1 MSESSDAAEQVVRMM
16 LSGGEVAIRLSGSA
30 LKNGAALL
38 LALSKNH
45 KKVYGKINL
54 RRMLNETR
62 DIRAFPMQPEE
73 YRQFAAHAK
82 RLKILFSAIQDK
94 DNPQAMVDVLIPT
107 TEIERVNMIFE
118 RMQYVPSGSER
129 QTQENTPKEEH
140 QPKKESRSGR
150 ASQDTRDSSST
161 WKGKDRGRTM
171 HERPSVEQKLKE
183 NKAALEKKRSE
194 QVPARTRTKAK
205 AKGRAK

>member
-1 MSESSDAAEQVVRMM
+1 VRMM

-94 DNPQAMVDVLIPT
+94 GNPNGMVDVLIPT

-118 RMQYVPSGSER
+118 RMQYTPPHAER
-129 QTQENTPKEEH
+129 QAPENTPQEEH
-140 QPKKESRSGR
+140 QPKKESRSGPV
-150 ASQDTRDSSST
+150 SQDTRDSSST
-161 WKGKDRGRTM
+161 WKGKGRGRTM

-194 QVPARTRTKAK
+194 QVPARTRTKSR
-205 AKGRAK
+205 GRAK

>member
-45 KKVYGKINL
+45 KKIYGKVSL

-62 DIRAFPMQPEE
+62 DIRTFPMQPEE

-82 RLKILFSAIQDK
+82 RLKILFSAFQDK
-94 DNPQAMVDVLIPT
+94 DNPQAMVDVLIPA
-107 TEIERVNMIFE
+107 TEIERANMVFE
-118 RMQYVPSGSER
+118 KMQYAPPHAER
-129 QTQENTPKEEH
+129 QAQENAPKEEH
-140 QPKKESRSGR
+140 QPKKESRSGP

-171 HERPSVEQKLKE
+171 HERPSIEQKLKE
-183 NKAALEKKRSE
+183 NKAALEKKRGE

-205 AKGRAK
+205 ARGRAK

>member
-45 KKVYGKINL
+45 KKIYGKVSL

-62 DIRAFPMQPEE
+62 DIRTFPMQPEE

-94 DNPQAMVDVLIPT
+94 GNPNAMVDVLIPIM
-107 TEIERVNMIFE
+107 EIERANMVFE
-118 RMQYVPSGSER
+118 KMQYAPPYAER
-129 QTQENTPKEEH
+129 QTPENTPKEEH
-140 QPKKESRSGR
+140 QPKKESRSEP
-150 ASQDTRDSSST
+150 ALQDTRDSSST

-171 HERPSVEQKLKE
+171 HERPSIEQKLKE
-183 NKAALEKKRSE
+183 NKAALEQKRGE
-194 QVPARTRTKAK
+194 QVPARTRTKS
-205 AKGRAK
+205 KGRAK

>member
-16 LSGGEVAIRLSGSA
+16 LSGGEVTIRLSGSA

-45 KKVYGKINL
+45 KKVYGKVSL
-54 RRMLNETR
+54 RKMLNETR
-62 DIRAFPMQPEE
+62 DIRTFPMQPEE
-73 YRQFAAHAK
+73 YRQFAAHTK

-94 DNPQAMVDVLIPT
+94 GNPNGLVDVLIPA
-107 TEIERVNMIFE
+107 TEIERTNMIFE
-118 RMQYVPSGSER
+118 RMQFVPAGSER
-129 QTQENTPKEEH
+129 QAPENTPQEEH

-150 ASQDTRDSSST
+150 GSQDTRDNSST
-161 WKGKDRGRTM
+161 WKDKGRGRTM

-205 AKGRAK
+205 ARGRAK

>member
-45 KKVYGKINL
+45 KKIYGRVRL
-54 RRMLNETR
+54 RRMLQETR
-62 DIRAFPMQPEE
+62 DIRTFPMRPEE
-73 YRQFAAHAK
+73 YRQFATHAK

-94 DNPQAMVDVLIPT
+94 DDLKAMVDVLIPT
-107 TEIERVNMIFE
+107 TELERANMIFE
-118 RMQYVPSGSER
+118 RMQFVPTGSER
-129 QTQENTPKEEH
+129 RAPENASQEEH
-140 QPKKESRSGR
+140 QPKKESRSGP

-161 WKGKDRGRTM
+161 WKGKDRGRAM
-171 HERPSVEQKLKE
+171 HERPSIEQKLKE
-183 NKAALEKKRSE
+183 NKAALEKKRGE

-205 AKGRAK
+205 ARGRAK

>member
-38 LALSKNH
+38 LALSRNQ
-45 KKVYGKINL
+45 KKVYGKVSL
-54 RRMLNETR
+54 RKMLNETR
-62 DIRAFPMQPEE
+62 DIRTFPMQPEE

-94 DNPQAMVDVLIPT
+94 DNPQAMVDVLIPA
-107 TEIERVNMIFE
+107 TEIERANMVFE
-118 RMQYVPSGSER
+118 KMQYAPPHAER
-129 QTQENTPKEEH
+129 QAQENAPKEEH
-140 QPKKESRSGR
+140 QPKKESRSGP

-171 HERPSVEQKLKE
+171 HERPSIEQKLKE
-183 NKAALEKKRSE
+183 NKAALEKKRGE

-205 AKGRAK
+205 ARGRAK

>member
-62 DIRAFPMQPEE
+62 DIRTFPMQPEE
-73 YRQFAAHAK
+73 YKRFCAYAK
-82 RLKILFSAIQDK
+82 QLKILFSAIQEK
-94 DNPQAMVDVLIPT
+94 DDTKAMVDVLIPA
-107 TEIERVNMIFE
+107 TEIERANMVFE
-118 RMQYVPSGSER
+118 RMQYAPPHAER
-129 QTQENTPKEEH
+129 QAPENTPQEGH
-140 QPKKESRSGR
+140 QPKKESRSGP
-150 ASQDTRDSSST
+150 ASRDTRDSSST
-161 WKGKDRGRTM
+161 WKGKDRRRTM

-205 AKGRAK
+205 ARGRAK

>member
-38 LALSKNH
+38 LALSRNH
-45 KKVYGKINL
+45 KKVYGKVSL
-54 RRMLNETR
+54 RKMFNETR
-62 DIRAFPMQPEE
+62 DIRTFPMQPEE

-94 DNPQAMVDVLIPT
+94 DNPQAMVDVLIPA
-107 TEIERVNMIFE
+107 TEIERANMVFE
-118 RMQYVPSGSER
+118 KMQYAPPHAER
-129 QTQENTPKEEH
+129 QAQENAPKEEH
-140 QPKKESRSGR
+140 QPKKESRSGP

-171 HERPSVEQKLKE
+171 HERPSIEQKLKE

-194 QVPARTRTKAK
+194 RVPARTRTKAK
-205 AKGRAK
+205 FKGRAK

>member
-38 LALSKNH
+38 LALSRNH
-45 KKVYGKINL
+45 KKVYGKVSL
-54 RRMLNETR
+54 RKMLNETR
-62 DIRAFPMQPEE
+62 YIRTFPMQPEE

-94 DNPQAMVDVLIPT
+94 DNPQAMVDVLIPA
-107 TEIERVNMIFE
+107 TEIERANMVFE
-118 RMQYVPSGSER
+118 KMQYAPPHAER
-129 QTQENTPKEEH
+129 QAQENAPKEEH
-140 QPKKESRSGR
+140 QPKKESRSGP

-161 WKGKDRGRTM
+161 WKGKDRGRAM
-171 HERPSVEQKLKE
+171 HERPSIEQKLKE
-183 NKAALEKKRSE
+183 NKAALEKKRGE

-205 AKGRAK
+205 ARGRAK

>member
-45 KKVYGKINL
+45 KKIYGKVSL

-62 DIRAFPMQPEE
+62 DIRTFPMQPEE
-73 YRQFAAHAK
+73 YRQFATHAK

-118 RMQYVPSGSER
+118 RMQYVPAGSER
-129 QTQENTPKEEH
+129 QAPENTPQEGH
-140 QPKKESRSGR
+140 QPKKESRSER
-150 ASQDTRDSSST
+150 SSDDIASSSPT
-161 WKGKDRGRTM
+161 SRKNSKND
-171 HERPSVEQKLKE
+171 RPSIGEQLQSFREKLSGVEP
-183 NKAALEKKRSE
+183 R
-194 QVPARTRTKAK
+194 VPAREKMHSEITK
-205 AKGRAK
+205 

>member
-45 KKVYGKINL
+45 KKIYGRVRL
-54 RRMLNETR
+54 RRMLQETR
-62 DIRAFPMQPEE
+62 DIRTFPMRPEE
-73 YRQFAAHAK
+73 YRQFATHAK

-94 DNPQAMVDVLIPT
+94 DDLKAMVDVLIPT
-107 TEIERVNMIFE
+107 TELERANMIFE
-118 RMQYVPSGSER
+118 RMQFVPTGSER
-129 QTQENTPKEEH
+129 RAPENASQEKHP
-140 QPKKESRSGR
+140 PKKEFRSGCGSR
-150 ASQDTRDSSST
+150 DTRDSFSIC
-161 WKGKDRGRTM
+161 KGKGQRTM
-171 HERPSVEQKLKE
+171 PERPSIEQKLKE

-205 AKGRAK
+205 SRGRAK

>member
-38 LALSKNH
+38 LALSRNH
-45 KKVYGKINL
+45 KKVYGKVSL
-54 RRMLNETR
+54 RKMLNETR
-62 DIRAFPMQPEE
+62 DIRTFPMQPEE

-94 DNPQAMVDVLIPT
+94 DNPQAMVDVLIPA
-107 TEIERVNMIFE
+107 TEIERANMVFE
-118 RMQYVPSGSER
+118 KMQYAPPHAER
-129 QTQENTPKEEH
+129 QAQENAPKEEH
-140 QPKKESRSGR
+140 QPKKESRSGP

-161 WKGKDRGRTM
+161 WKGKDRRRTM
-171 HERPSVEQKLKE
+171 HERPSIEQKLKE
-183 NKAALEKKRSE
+183 NKAALEKKRGE

-205 AKGRAK
+205 ARGRAK

>member
-38 LALSKNH
+38 LALSRNH
-45 KKVYGKINL
+45 KKVYGKVSL
-54 RRMLNETR
+54 RKMLNETR
-62 DIRAFPMQPEE
+62 DIRTFPMQPEE

-94 DNPQAMVDVLIPT
+94 DNPQAMVDVLIPA
-107 TEIERVNMIFE
+107 TEIERANMVFE
-118 RMQYVPSGSER
+118 KMQYAPPHAER
-129 QTQENTPKEEH
+129 QAQENAPKEEH
-140 QPKKESRSGR
+140 QPKKESRSGP

-161 WKGKDRGRTM
+161 WKGKDRGRAM
-171 HERPSVEQKLKE
+171 HERPSIEQKLKE
-183 NKAALEKKRSE
+183 NKAALEKKRGE

-205 AKGRAK
+205 ARGRAK

>member
-16 LSGGEVAIRLSGSA
+16 LSGGEVTIRLSGSA

-94 DNPQAMVDVLIPT
+94 GNPNGMVDVLIPT

-118 RMQYVPSGSER
+118 RMQYTPPHAER
-129 QTQENTPKEEH
+129 QAPENTPQEEH
-140 QPKKESRSGR
+140 QPKKESRSGPV
-150 ASQDTRDSSST
+150 SQDTRDSSST
-161 WKGKDRGRTM
+161 WKGKGRGRTM

-194 QVPARTRTKAK
+194 QVPARTRTKSR
-205 AKGRAK
+205 GRAK

>member
-45 KKVYGKINL
+45 KKIYGRVRL
-54 RRMLNETR
+54 RRMLQETR
-62 DIRAFPMQPEE
+62 DIRTFPMRPEE
-73 YRQFAAHAK
+73 YRQFATHAK

-94 DNPQAMVDVLIPT
+94 DDLKAMVDVLIPT
-107 TEIERVNMIFE
+107 TELERANMIFE
-118 RMQYVPSGSER
+118 RMQFVPTGSER
-129 QTQENTPKEEH
+129 RAPENASQEKPP
-140 QPKKESRSGR
+140 PKKESRSGCGSR
-150 ASQDTRDSSST
+150 DTRDSSSIC
-161 WKGKDRGRTM
+161 KGEGQRTM
-171 HERPSVEQKLKE
+171 PERPSIEQKLKE

-205 AKGRAK
+205 FKGRAK

>member
-45 KKVYGKINL
+45 KKIYGRVRL
-54 RRMLNETR
+54 RRMLQETR
-62 DIRAFPMQPEE
+62 DIRTFPMRPEE
-73 YRQFAAHAK
+73 YRQFATHAK

-94 DNPQAMVDVLIPT
+94 DDLKAMVDVLIPT
-107 TEIERVNMIFE
+107 TELERANMIFE
-118 RMQYVPSGSER
+118 RMQFVPTGSER
-129 QTQENTPKEEH
+129 RAPENASQEKHP
-140 QPKKESRSGR
+140 PKKESRSEPGSR
-150 ASQDTRDSSST
+150 DTRDSSSIC
-161 WKGKDRGRTM
+161 KGKGQRTM
-171 HERPSVEQKLKE
+171 PERPSIEQKLKE
-183 NKAALEKKRSE
+183 NKAALEKKRGE

-205 AKGRAK
+205 ARGRAK

>member
-45 KKVYGKINL
+45 KKIYGKVSL

-62 DIRAFPMQPEE
+62 DIRTFPMQPEE
-73 YRQFAAHAK
+73 YRQFATHAK

-94 DNPQAMVDVLIPT
+94 HDLRADAVCPFGIGAASPGEYPAGGT
-107 TEIERVNMIFE
+107 PAKKRVSVGTRLTRYKGQLLYM
-118 RMQYVPSGSER
+118 ER
-129 QTQENTPKEEH
+129 Q
-140 QPKKESRSGR
+140 
-150 ASQDTRDSSST
+150 
-161 WKGKDRGRTM
+161 
-171 HERPSVEQKLKE
+171 RPREDD
-183 NKAALEKKRSE
+183 A
-194 QVPARTRTKAK
+194 
-205 AKGRAK
+205 

>member
-45 KKVYGKINL
+45 KKIYGRVRL
-54 RRMLNETR
+54 RRMLQETR
-62 DIRAFPMQPEE
+62 DIRTFPMRPEE
-73 YRQFAAHAK
+73 YRQFATHAK

-94 DNPQAMVDVLIPT
+94 DDLKAMVDVLIPT
-107 TEIERVNMIFE
+107 TELERANMIFE
-118 RMQYVPSGSER
+118 RMQFVPTGSER
-129 QTQENTPKEEH
+129 RAPENASQKKHP
-140 QPKKESRSGR
+140 PKKESRSGCGSR
-150 ASQDTRDSSST
+150 DTRDSSSIC
-161 WKGKDRGRTM
+161 KGEGQRTM
-171 HERPSVEQKLKE
+171 PERPSIEQKLKE

-205 AKGRAK
+205 FKGRAK

>member
-62 DIRAFPMQPEE
+62 DIRTFPMQPEE
-73 YRQFAAHAK
+73 YKRFCAYAK
-82 RLKILFSAIQDK
+82 QLKILFSAIQEK
-94 DNPQAMVDVLIPT
+94 DDTKAMVDVLIPA
-107 TEIERVNMIFE
+107 TEIERANMVFE
-118 RMQYVPSGSER
+118 RMQYAPPHAER
-129 QTQENTPKEEH
+129 QAPENTPQEGH
-140 QPKKESRSGR
+140 QPKKRVSVG
-150 ASQDTRDSSST
+150 TRLT
-161 WKGKDRGRTM
+161 RYKGQLLYM
-171 HERPSVEQKLKE
+171 ERQRPQEDD
-183 NKAALEKKRSE
+183 A
-194 QVPARTRTKAK
+194 
-205 AKGRAK
+205 

>member
-38 LALSKNH
+38 LALSRNH
-45 KKVYGKINL
+45 KKVYGKVSL
-54 RRMLNETR
+54 RKMLNETR
-62 DIRAFPMQPEE
+62 DIRTFPMQPEE

-94 DNPQAMVDVLIPT
+94 DNPQAMVDVLIPA
-107 TEIERVNMIFE
+107 TEIERANMVFE
-118 RMQYVPSGSER
+118 KMQYAPPHAER
-129 QTQENTPKEEH
+129 QAQENAPKEEH
-140 QPKKESRSGR
+140 QPKKESRSGP

-171 HERPSVEQKLKE
+171 HERPSLEQKLKE

-205 AKGRAK
+205 FKGRAK

>member
-45 KKVYGKINL
+45 KKVYGKVSL
-54 RRMLNETR
+54 RKMLNETR
-62 DIRAFPMQPEE
+62 DIRTFPMQPEE

-118 RMQYVPSGSER
+118 RMQYAPPHAER
-129 QTQENTPKEEH
+129 QATENTPKEEH

-150 ASQDTRDSSST
+150 GSQDTRDSSST
-161 WKGKDRGRTM
+161 WKGKGRGRTM
-171 HERPSVEQKLKE
+171 HEALEQK
-183 NKAALEKKRSE
+183 RGE
-194 QVPARTRTKAK
+194 QVPARTRTKS
-205 AKGRAK
+205 KGRAK

>member
-73 YRQFAAHAK
+73 YKRFCAYAK
-82 RLKILFSAIQDK
+82 QLKILFSAIQEK
-94 DNPQAMVDVLIPT
+94 DDTKSMVDVLIPA
-107 TEIERVNMIFE
+107 TEIERANMVFE
-118 RMQYVPSGSER
+118 KMQYAPPHAER
-129 QTQENTPKEEH
+129 QATENTPKEEH
-140 QPKKESRSGR
+140 QPKKFRSGP
-150 ASQDTRDSSST
+150 ASQDTRGSSST
-161 WKGKDRGRTM
+161 WKGKGRERTM

-205 AKGRAK
+205 ARGRAK